1 MQNNNPDAP
10 PFSDD
15 EYDDDLRDSFFF
27 TEEKLSL
34 WEKTKFLFKNKC
46 YVYLV
51 IASGFR
57 FFGGYALGFLSATFF
72 DNRYPEHQLQYSY
85 MSSVIVIGGGL
96 PASMLGGYLS
106 DKYEKKYPNIKGLIS
121 GGGALA
127 ATPFIVISYII

>member
-1 MQNNNPDAP
+1 MQGQNNGDAP
-10 PFSDD
+10 PFSD
-15 EYDDDLRDSFFF
+15 ENADDVRDSFFLN
-27 TEEKLSL
+27 EEPVGV
-34 WEKTKFLFKNKC
+34 WEKTKLLFTNKC
-46 YVYLV
+46 YTYLV

-72 DNRYPEHQLQYSY
+72 DNRYPDHQLQYSY

-106 DKYEKKYPNIKGLIS
+106 DKYEKKIPNIKGLIS

-127 ATPFIVISYII
+127 ATPFIFISYII